1 LPITSQLP
9 CTSPLL
15 LLLLLL
21 LLRIALANL
30 IRSTMS
36 TTTRRSTRRTAAA
49 AATES
54 SQPASRQSSQSA
66 SPAPEPAPKKK
77 PGRKPKAT
85 KVESQTVTESQQTVT
100 KSRVTP
106 RANAAPA
113 VTTTT
118 TTSSRTT
125 TAAKAPPVAKKL
137 TRAARAELKAAGV
150 EASPQRSLEQTRP
163 AKQGRG
169 TARQKVTSEKRKA
182 VAAKLAATTVES
194 SEDEAA
200 ADNEDGMGLFFTKS
214 KHRFLYSNPPPEH
227 AIDNEI
233 LKEENAE
240 QLREIYHLRERV
252 SDTEARNQNLVEM
265 LCQKDQQMVQYE
277 SENLRLRM
285 ENTRLHSSLQNLP
298 RHSYCSPANVNYAE
312 FDSEL
317 VGISESS
324 PAQGVFVNGNE
335 EALAL
340 LHKIESNA
348 KETRHV
354 EPSSNDNETFQDNDD
369 VVMEH
374 SPQQSV
380 KRAFHEVSAT
390 PDRPVATPSNI
401 FSRSFSAIKSRL
413 FSSTPKPPPTPEV
426 ASPTITKSLPPQDT
440 ITETLSLPPTPVGE
454 RVKTPRKRRAP
465 TNMLMNL
472 LLKGIN
478 REDRQKAEEWAKQI
492 LPELRNDLAFRE
504 KRKRLETP
512 VLCKNLSNF
521 PSAKPWETGF
531 GDPLGDLD
539 DEDEVPVWAVYLD
552 IVAEEEEHAAKK
564 HKKTHNVIMDDDE
577 VPTIDEQFAAS
588 NSARASPNLFDSH
601 GKSASIRDFHPR
613 RSIDPSPMFSNS
625 VSHNTGGNI
634 FSELQGHDT
643 AAEIREKDRE
653 ILKSATKETTETAH
667 THNPTMGSFSVPD
680 DDSDEE
686 NSTMGSETS
695 DTEDTP
701 IWTQPPPP
709 APVPAH
715 APLPAGSADDT
726 PPTPARQQP
735 ADEIERQRQRLMKH
749 TPAKPSRLREATYPS
764 PSVLSEAGNESLLA
778 ATPAHLAASVANMA
792 NILDDMPV
800 VEMIELDDECQAAF
814 DELVNSEEYQQKL
827 TAEWQPAILT
837 YESDEEESS
846 PTSP

>member
-1 LPITSQLP
+1 
-9 CTSPLL
+9 
-15 LLLLLL
+15 
-21 LLRIALANL
+21 
-30 IRSTMS
+30 MS
-36 TTTRRSTRRTAAA
+36 TTTRRTTRRTAAA
-49 AATES
+49 AVTES
-54 SQPASRQSSQSA
+54 SQSASRQSSQSA
-66 SPAPEPAPKKK
+66 SPAPETAPKKK
-77 PGRKPKAT
+77 PGRKPKAA

-100 KSRVTP
+100 KSRATS
-106 RANAAPA
+106 RANAAPQ
-113 VTTTT
+113 VTATT
-118 TTSSRTT
+118 TTSSTTTT
-125 TAAKAPPVAKKL
+125 TAKAPVVAKKL

-150 EASPQRSLEQTRP
+150 EASPQRSLEQTKP
-163 AKQGRG
+163 AKQARG
-169 TARQKVTSEKRKA
+169 TARQKATSQKRKA

-200 ADNEDGMGLFFTKS
+200 ADNEDGVGLFFTKN
-214 KHRFLYSNPPPEH
+214 L
-227 AIDNEI
+227 
-233 LKEENAE
+233 
-240 QLREIYHLRERV
+240 
-252 SDTEARNQNLVEM
+252 EARNQNLAEM
-265 LCQKDQQMVQYE
+265 LHQKDQQMAEYE

-285 ENTRLHSSLQNLP
+285 ENTRLHTK
-298 RHSYCSPANVNYAE
+298 

-348 KETRHV
+348 KETRRI
-354 EPSSNDNETFQDNDD
+354 EPPSNDSETFEDND
-369 VVMEH
+369 VAMEP

-380 KRAFHEVSAT
+380 KRTFQEVSAT

-401 FSRSFSAIKSRL
+401 FSRSFSALKSKL

-426 ASPTITKSLPPQDT
+426 ASPTVTKPLPPQDT

-454 RVKTPRKRRAP
+454 RVKTPRKRRVP
-465 TNMLMNL
+465 TNPLMNL
-472 LLKGIN
+472 LLRGID
-478 REDRQKAEEWAKQI
+478 REDKQKAEEWAKQI
-492 LPELRNDLAFRE
+492 IPTLRNDPAFRE

-512 VLCKNLSNF
+512 VLCKDLSNF

-539 DEDEVPVWAVYLD
+539 DEDEVPVWAVYMD

-564 HKKTHNVIMDDDE
+564 HKKTHDVTITDDE

-601 GKSASIRDFHPR
+601 GQSASIRDFHPR

-625 VSHNTGGNI
+625 MSHNTGGNI

-653 ILKSATKETTETAH
+653 ILKVATKETTEGAH
-667 THNPTMGSFSVPD
+667 THNPNMGSFSVPD
-680 DDSDEE
+680 DSDEE
-686 NSTMGSETS
+686 DSTMGSETS
-695 DTEDTP
+695 DTEATP
-701 IWTQPPPP
+701 VWTQPPPP

-715 APLPAGSADDT
+715 APLPGGSTDDA
-726 PPTPARQQP
+726 PPTPTRQQP
-735 ADEIERQRQRLMKH
+735 GDEIERQRQRLMKH

-778 ATPAHLAASVANMA
+778 ATPAQMAASAATMA

-800 VEMIELDDECQAAF
+800 AEMIELDDECQAAF
-814 DELVNSEEYQQKL
+814 DELINSQEYQQKL
-827 TAEWQPAILT
+827 TVEWQTPIIT
-837 YESDEEESS
+837 YESDEEEPS

>member
-1 LPITSQLP
+1 
-9 CTSPLL
+9 
-15 LLLLLL
+15 
-21 LLRIALANL
+21 
-30 IRSTMS
+30 MS
-36 TTTRRSTRRTAAA
+36 TTTRRTTRRTAAA
-49 AATES
+49 AVTES
-54 SQPASRQSSQSA
+54 SQSASRQSSQSA
-66 SPAPEPAPKKK
+66 SPAPETAPKKK
-77 PGRKPKAT
+77 PGRKPKAA

-100 KSRVTP
+100 KSRATS

-113 VTTTT
+113 VTATT
-118 TTSSRTT
+118 TTSSTTTT
-125 TAAKAPPVAKKL
+125 TAKAPVVAKKL

-150 EASPQRSLEQTRP
+150 EASPQRSLEQTKP
-163 AKQGRG
+163 AKQARG
-169 TARQKVTSEKRKA
+169 TARQKATSQKRKA

-200 ADNEDGMGLFFTKS
+200 ADNEDGVGLFFTKS

-240 QLREIYHLRERV
+240 QLREIYHLCARV
-252 SDTEARNQNLVEM
+252 TDLEARNQNLAEM
-265 LCQKDQQMVQYE
+265 LHQKDQQMAEYE

-285 ENTRLHSSLQNLP
+285 ENTRLHTSLRNLS
-298 RHSYCSPANVNYAE
+298 RHSYGSPANVNYAE

-348 KETRHV
+348 KETRRI
-354 EPSSNDNETFQDNDD
+354 EPPSNDSETFEDND
-369 VVMEH
+369 VAMEP

-380 KRAFHEVSAT
+380 KRTFQEVSAT

-401 FSRSFSAIKSRL
+401 FSRSFSALKSKL

-426 ASPTITKSLPPQDT
+426 ASPTVTKPLPPQDT

-454 RVKTPRKRRAP
+454 RVKTPRKRRVP
-465 TNMLMNL
+465 TNPLMNL
-472 LLKGIN
+472 LLRGID
-478 REDRQKAEEWAKQI
+478 REDKQKAEEWAKQI
-492 LPELRNDLAFRE
+492 IPTLRNDPAFRE

-512 VLCKNLSNF
+512 VLCKDLSNF

-539 DEDEVPVWAVYLD
+539 DEDEVPVWAVYMD

-564 HKKTHNVIMDDDE
+564 HKKTHDVTITDDE

-601 GKSASIRDFHPR
+601 GQSASIRDFHPR

-625 VSHNTGGNI
+625 MSHNTGGNI

-653 ILKSATKETTETAH
+653 ILKVATKETTEGAH
-667 THNPTMGSFSVPD
+667 THNPNMGSFSVPD
-680 DDSDEE
+680 DSDEE
-686 NSTMGSETS
+686 DSTMGSETS
-695 DTEDTP
+695 DTEATP
-701 IWTQPPPP
+701 VWTQPPPP

-715 APLPAGSADDT
+715 APLPGGSTDDA
-726 PPTPARQQP
+726 PPTPTRQQP
-735 ADEIERQRQRLMKH
+735 GDEIERQRQRLMKH

-778 ATPAHLAASVANMA
+778 ATPAQMAASAATMA

-800 VEMIELDDECQAAF
+800 AEMIELDDECQAAF
-814 DELVNSEEYQQKL
+814 DELINSQEYQQKL
-827 TAEWQPAILT
+827 TVEWQTPIIT
-837 YESDEEESS
+837 YESDEEEPS

>member
-1 LPITSQLP
+1 
-9 CTSPLL
+9 
-15 LLLLLL
+15 
-21 LLRIALANL
+21 
-30 IRSTMS
+30 MS
-36 TTTRRSTRRTAAA
+36 TTTRRTTRRTAAA
-49 AATES
+49 AATEL

-66 SPAPEPAPKKK
+66 SPAPELAPKKR
-77 PGRKPKAT
+77 PGRKPKAA
-85 KVESQTVTESQQTVT
+85 KAESQTVTGSQQTVT
-100 KSRVTP
+100 KGRATS

-118 TTSSRTT
+118 TTTTTTSSTAT
-125 TAAKAPPVAKKL
+125 TAAKAPVVAKKL
-137 TRAARAELKAAGV
+137 TRAARGELKAAGV

-182 VAAKLAATTVES
+182 VAAKLAATTVEG

-200 ADNEDGMGLFFTKS
+200 ADNEDGVGLFFTKS
-214 KHRFLYSNPPPEH
+214 KLRFLYSSPPPER

-233 LKEENAE
+233 LKEKNAE
-240 QLREIYHLRERV
+240 QLREIYHLRARV
-252 SDTEARNQNLVEM
+252 TDTETRNQNLAEM
-265 LCQKDQQMVQYE
+265 LYQKEQQLAEYQ
-277 SENLRLRM
+277 SENLRLHM
-285 ENTRLHSSLQNLP
+285 ENTRLHTSLRNHS
-298 RHSYCSPANVNYAE
+298 RHSYRSPANVNYAE

-348 KETRHV
+348 KETRRV
-354 EPSSNDNETFQDNDD
+354 EPSNNDSETFQHND
-369 VVMEH
+369 VAMEP
-374 SPQQSV
+374 SPQHSV
-380 KRAFHEVSAT
+380 KRSFQEASAT

-401 FSRSFSAIKSRL
+401 FSRSFSALKSKL
-413 FSSTPKPPPTPEV
+413 FSSTPKPPPAPEV
-426 ASPTITKSLPPQDT
+426 ASPTVTKPLPPQNT

-465 TNMLMNL
+465 TNPLMNL
-472 LLKGIN
+472 LLKGID
-478 REDRQKAEEWAKQI
+478 REDRHKAEEWAKQI
-492 LPELRNDLAFRE
+492 IPVLRNDLAFRE

-539 DEDEVPVWAVYLD
+539 DEDEVPVWAVYMD
-552 IVAEEEEHAAKK
+552 IAAEEEEHAAKK
-564 HKKTHNVIMDDDE
+564 HKKTHGVTATDDE

-588 NSARASPNLFDSH
+588 NSARTSPKLFDSH
-601 GKSASIRDFHPR
+601 GQSASIRDFHPR

-653 ILKSATKETTETAH
+653 ILKVATKETTEGTH
-667 THNPTMGSFSVPD
+667 THNPDMGSFSVPD

-686 NSTMGSETS
+686 DSTMGSETS
-695 DTEDTP
+695 DTEATP

-715 APLPAGSADDT
+715 APLPGGSTDDA

-764 PSVLSEAGNESLLA
+764 PSILSDAGNESLLA
-778 ATPAHLAASVANMA
+778 ATPAQMAASVATMA

-800 VEMIELDDECQAAF
+800 AEMIELDDECQAAF
-814 DELVNSEEYQQKL
+814 DELINSEEYQQKL
-827 TAEWQPAILT
+827 TVEWQAPIIT
-837 YESDEEESS
+837 YESDEEEPS

>member
-1 LPITSQLP
+1 
-9 CTSPLL
+9 
-15 LLLLLL
+15 
-21 LLRIALANL
+21 
-30 IRSTMS
+30 MS
-36 TTTRRSTRRTAAA
+36 TTTRRTTRRTAAA

-54 SQPASRQSSQSA
+54 LLPASRQSSQSA
-66 SPAPEPAPKKK
+66 SPAPEPAPKKR
-77 PGRKPKAT
+77 PGRKPKAAST
-85 KVESQTVTESQQTVT
+85 KAESQTVTKSQQTVT
-100 KSRVTP
+100 KGRATS
-106 RANAAPA
+106 RANAAPT

-118 TTSSRTT
+118 TTSSSSTTT
-125 TAAKAPPVAKKL
+125 TAAAQAPVVAKKL

-169 TARQKVTSEKRKA
+169 TARQKVNSEKRKA
-182 VAAKLAATTVES
+182 VAAKLAAATVES

-200 ADNEDGMGLFFTKS
+200 ADNEDGVGLFFTK
-214 KHRFLYSNPPPEH
+214 K
-227 AIDNEI
+227 
-233 LKEENAE
+233 
-240 QLREIYHLRERV
+240 
-252 SDTEARNQNLVEM
+252 
-265 LCQKDQQMVQYE
+265 
-277 SENLRLRM
+277 
-285 ENTRLHSSLQNLP
+285 
-298 RHSYCSPANVNYAE
+298 

-348 KETRHV
+348 KETRRV
-354 EPSSNDNETFQDNDD
+354 EPSSNNSETFSDNDVALEPSPQRPVKRTFQD
-369 VVMEH
+369 
-374 SPQQSV
+374 
-380 KRAFHEVSAT
+380 VSAT

-426 ASPTITKSLPPQDT
+426 SSPTVTKPLPPQDT

-465 TNMLMNL
+465 TNPLMNL
-472 LLKGIN
+472 LLKGIDGEE
-478 REDRQKAEEWAKQI
+478 RHKAEEWAKQI
-492 LPELRNDLAFRE
+492 TVELRSDPAFRA

-552 IVAEEEEHAAKK
+552 IVAEEQEHADKK
-564 HKKTHNVIMDDDE
+564 HKKTYDGNDE

-588 NSARASPNLFDSH
+588 NSARASPKLFDSH
-601 GKSASIRDFHPR
+601 GQSASNKDFHPR

-625 VSHNTGGNI
+625 FSHNTGGNI
-634 FSELQGHDT
+634 FNELQGHDT

-653 ILKSATKETTETAH
+653 ILKSATKQATESTHTH
-667 THNPTMGSFSVPD
+667 THNPGQGSFSVPD
-680 DDSDEE
+680 DSDEE
-686 NSTMGSETS
+686 DSTMGSETS
-695 DTEDTP
+695 DTEATP
-701 IWTQPPPP
+701 VWTQPPPP

-715 APLPAGSADDT
+715 APLPGGSTDDT
-726 PPTPARQQP
+726 PPTPVRQEP

-764 PSVLSEAGNESLLA
+764 PSVISEAGNESLLA
-778 ATPAHLAASVANMA
+778 ATPAQLAASVASMA

-800 VEMIELDDECQAAF
+800 AEMIELDDECQAAL
-814 DELVNSEEYQQKL
+814 DELMNSEEYQQKL
-827 TAEWQPAILT
+827 TAEWQAPILT
-837 YESDEEESS
+837 YESDEEEPS

>member
-1 LPITSQLP
+1 
-9 CTSPLL
+9 
-15 LLLLLL
+15 
-21 LLRIALANL
+21 
-30 IRSTMS
+30 MS
-36 TTTRRSTRRTAAA
+36 TTTRRTTRRTAAA
-49 AATES
+49 AVTES
-54 SQPASRQSSQSA
+54 SQSASRQSSQSA

-77 PGRKPKAT
+77 PGRKPKAA
-85 KVESQTVTESQQTVT
+85 KVESQTVTESQQTAT
-100 KSRVTP
+100 KSRATS
-106 RANAAPA
+106 RANAAPQ
-113 VTTTT
+113 VTATT
-118 TTSSRTT
+118 TTSSTTTT
-125 TAAKAPPVAKKL
+125 TAKAPVVAKKL

-150 EASPQRSLEQTRP
+150 EASPQRSLEQTKP

-169 TARQKVTSEKRKA
+169 TARQKATSQKRKA

-200 ADNEDGMGLFFTKS
+200 ADNEDGVGLFFTK
-214 KHRFLYSNPPPEH
+214 K
-227 AIDNEI
+227 
-233 LKEENAE
+233 
-240 QLREIYHLRERV
+240 
-252 SDTEARNQNLVEM
+252 
-265 LCQKDQQMVQYE
+265 
-277 SENLRLRM
+277 
-285 ENTRLHSSLQNLP
+285 
-298 RHSYCSPANVNYAE
+298 

-348 KETRHV
+348 KETRRI
-354 EPSSNDNETFQDNDD
+354 EPSSNDSETFEDND
-369 VVMEH
+369 VAMEP

-380 KRAFHEVSAT
+380 KRTFQEVSAT

-401 FSRSFSAIKSRL
+401 FSRSFSALKSKL

-426 ASPTITKSLPPQDT
+426 ASPTVTKPLPPQDT

-454 RVKTPRKRRAP
+454 RVKTPRKRRMP
-465 TNMLMNL
+465 TNPLMIL
-472 LLKGIN
+472 LLRGID
-478 REDRQKAEEWAKQI
+478 REDKQKAEEWAKQI
-492 LPELRNDLAFRE
+492 IPTLRNDPAFRE

-512 VLCKNLSNF
+512 VLCKDLPNF

-539 DEDEVPVWAVYLD
+539 DEDEVPVWAVYMD

-564 HKKTHNVIMDDDE
+564 HKKTHDVTIADDE

-601 GKSASIRDFHPR
+601 GQSASIRDFHPR

-625 VSHNTGGNI
+625 MSHNTGGNI

-653 ILKSATKETTETAH
+653 ILKVATKETTEGAH
-667 THNPTMGSFSVPD
+667 THNPNMGSFSVPD
-680 DDSDEE
+680 DSDEE
-686 NSTMGSETS
+686 DSTMGSETS
-695 DTEDTP
+695 DTEATP
-701 IWTQPPPP
+701 VWTQPPPP

-715 APLPAGSADDT
+715 APLPGGSTDDS
-726 PPTPARQQP
+726 PPTPTRQQP
-735 ADEIERQRQRLMKH
+735 GDEIERQRQRLMKH

-778 ATPAHLAASVANMA
+778 ATPAQMAASAATMA

-800 VEMIELDDECQAAF
+800 AEMIELDDECQAAF
-814 DELVNSEEYQQKL
+814 DELINSQEYQQKL
-827 TAEWQPAILT
+827 TVEWQTPIIT
-837 YESDEEESS
+837 YESDEEEPS